1 MLIRV
6 LFPESCDADSDT
18 LYSVNRGAL
27 RVEVDAI
34 IQEAEAS
41 WIESSAQFLKQPA
54 EVLSS
59 W

>member
-1 MLIRV
+1 M

-18 LYSVNRGAL
+18 LYSVNWVAL

-34 IQEAEAS
+34 MQEARAS
-41 WIESSAQFLKQPA
+41 QIESSAQFSKPTA
-54 EVLSS
+54 EVLTH